1 MFHGKPIPSLGE
13 LRIVWKLSN
22 LGACLELCVRQ
33 RLLNKIRIRTEETAQ
48 VPHRMDVQPDPPPK
62 NRGRLLLL
70 SSHKSG
76 AAGTTGKTLRE
87 VTCKLIGQSQ
97 KTLELFCCL
106 MSSALQRA
114 PFPALI
120 YSS

>member
-48 VPHRMDVQPDPPPK
+48 VPHRMDVQPNPPK
-62 NRGRLLLL
+62 TEPDFY
-70 SSHKSG
+70 SS
-76 AAGTTGKTLRE
+76 AATNQLAGTAGKMLHE
-87 VTCKLIGQSQ
+87 VTCKLIGQSE
-97 KTLELFCCL
+97 KTLEGFCCL
-106 MSSALQRA
+106 MSSAWNETRFL
-114 PFPALI
+114 L
-120 YSS
+120 

>member
-33 RLLNKIRIRTEETAQ
+33 RLLNKIRIRTEESAQ
-48 VPHRMDVQPDPPPK
+48 VPRRMDVQPNPPK
-62 NRGRLLLL
+62 TQADF
-70 SSHKSG
+70 SSSAATNQ
-76 AAGTTGKTLRE
+76 AAGASGKRRHQ
-87 VTCKLIGQSQ
+87 VTRQLIGQSQ
-97 KTLELFCCL
+97 KTLELRL
-106 MSSALQRA
+106 EPA
-114 PFPALI
+114 PVPALI

>member
-48 VPHRMDVQPDPPPK
+48 VPHRVDVQPNPK
-62 NRGRLLLL
+62 NRTRLLLL

-76 AAGTTGKTLRE
+76 SRNHWKDATQGD
-87 VTCKLIGQSQ
+87 
-97 KTLELFCCL
+97 
-106 MSSALQRA
+106 M
-114 PFPALI
+114 
-120 YSS
+120 